1 MPAWKNPLTRSL
13 KEWEGWQHAAGL
25 LRWFRGYS
33 PFPVAVMFHLTFR
46 CNLQCPVCLQTL
58 QRADL
63 LAMSHDELT
72 LAEWQAVVDN
82 LRRSFPLRPFI
93 HLTGGEPTLYKD
105 FLPLVVYVKEKG
117 FRCSLTT
124 NGVLLERHAARLVAL
139 GVDRVHVSLD
149 GPAALHD
156 ALRGLPG
163 TFERAVA
170 GVQALRAAR
179 EAQGQKKPLV
189 TINCVISDANQ
200 EQLGDL
206 IPIARQAGADS
217 LSYQHLIFSDCST
230 RRPHN
235 INLERLA
242 ATIPHL
248 QTAAAAQGVAVTF
261 FPKIPAQRLRDYYLG
276 PEEALGGECL
286 FPWLVIRV
294 APHGVITP
302 CRGLVVGD
310 VRHQTESWAA
320 LWNGPTLRAFRRELA
335 RQHVFPDCGR
345 CCHRQYT

>member
-1 MPAWKNPLTRSL
+1 MPAWTPLTRSL
-13 KEWEGWQHAAGL
+13 KDLEGLQRAAGL

-46 CNLQCPVCLQTL
+46 CNLQCPVCLQTP

-63 LAMSHDELT
+63 LALSHDELT
-72 LAEWQAVVDN
+72 LDEWQAVVDD
-82 LRRSFPLRPFI
+82 LRRSFPVRPFI

-105 FLPLVVYVKEKG
+105 FLPLTNYVKQQG

-139 GVDRVHVSLD
+139 GVDRLHVSLD

-156 ALRGLPG
+156 LLRGLPG

-200 EQLGDL
+200 EQLGDM

-230 RRPHN
+230 RQPHN
-235 INLERLA
+235 INLDRLA
-242 ATIPHL
+242 KAIPRL
-248 QTAAAAQGVAVTF
+248 QAAAAAQGVAVTF

-310 VRHQTESWAA
+310 VRRQTDSWAA
-320 LWNGPTLRAFRRELA
+320 LWNGPKLRAFRRDLA
-335 RQHVFPDCGR
+335 RQRVFPDCGR
-345 CCHRQYT
+345 CCHRQYA